1 MLLQFEPTA
10 GLPLYRQIAAAI
22 RQAIRDGSVSTG
34 DRLPATR
41 DLATSLGVNMHTV
54 VRAYGILRD
63 EGLIEMRRGRGAI
76 VRAGSG
82 EATEVTHLVNELA
95 ATARH
100 HGVGL
105 DEIIDLITKE
115 FS

>member
-1 MLLQFEPTA
+1 MLIRFEPTNSA
-10 GLPLYRQIAAAI
+10 PLYHQIASAVRRAI
-22 RQAIRDGSVSTG
+22 REGDISEG

-63 EGLIEMRRGRGAI
+63 EGLLEMRRGRGAT
-76 VRAGSG
+76 VAAG
-82 EATEVTHLVNELA
+82 ATATAGVTHLVKELA
-95 ATARH
+95 TEAHRQ
-100 HGVGL
+100 GFEL
-105 DEIIDLITKE
+105 DELTELITNE

>member
-1 MLLQFEPTA
+1 MLIKFEPNDTT
-10 GLPLYRQIAAAI
+10 PLYHQIATAVRRAI
-22 RQAIRDGSVSTG
+22 REGDISEG

-63 EGLIEMRRGRGAI
+63 EGLLEMRRGRGAT
-76 VRAGSG
+76 VTPGGTAAAG
-82 EATEVTHLVNELA
+82 VTDLVKELA
-95 ATARH
+95 AEAHRQ
-100 HGVGL
+100 GFEL
-105 DEIIDLITKE
+105 DELNDMITKE

>member
-1 MLLQFEPTA
+1 MLITFDPGNTA
-10 GLPLYRQIAAAI
+10 PLYHQIASAVRRAI
-22 RQAIRDGSVSTG
+22 REGDISEG

-63 EGLIEMRRGRGAI
+63 EGLLEMRRGRGATI
-76 VRAGSG
+76 SAGSTSTAG
-82 EATEVTHLVNELA
+82 VTHLVKELA
-95 ATARH
+95 VEARH
-100 HGVGL
+100 QGF
-105 DEIIDLITKE
+105 DLGELTEMITKE

>member
-1 MLLQFEPTA
+1 MLITFDPSDPTA
-10 GLPLYRQIAAAI
+10 LYHQIASAVRRAI
-22 RQAIRDGSVSTG
+22 RVGDISEG

-63 EGLIEMRRGRGAI
+63 EGLLEMRRGRGAT
-76 VRAGSG
+76 VAAG
-82 EATEVTHLVNELA
+82 ATATAGVTHLVKELA
-95 ATARH
+95 TEARRQ
-100 HGVGL
+100 GFEL
-105 DEIIDLITKE
+105 DELTDMITKE

>member
-1 MLLQFEPTA
+1 MLIKFEPSNTA
-10 GLPLYRQIAAAI
+10 PLYHQIASAVRRAI
-22 RQAIRDGSVSTG
+22 REGDISEG

-63 EGLIEMRRGRGAI
+63 EGLLEMRRGRGAT
-76 VRAGSG
+76 VRAGSTAAAG
-82 EATEVTHLVNELA
+82 ITHLVKELA
-95 ATARH
+95 EEARRQ
-100 HGVGL
+100 GFEL
-105 DEIIDLITKE
+105 DELTDMITKE